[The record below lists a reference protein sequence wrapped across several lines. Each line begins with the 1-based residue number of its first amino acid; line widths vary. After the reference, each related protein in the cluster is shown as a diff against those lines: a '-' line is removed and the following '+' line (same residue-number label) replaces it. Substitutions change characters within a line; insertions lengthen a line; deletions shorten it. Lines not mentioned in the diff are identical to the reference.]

1 MCCKAVKRGNS
12 CSSLAVT
19 SWNIPAASCI
29 PDADPEL
36 RFWMEKETTLFLFS
50 FFFLFPFFLTDSSHL
65 ATGSKPIAATE
76 RAFPSPI
83 SKPCFLFP
91 KSLFCSVFLLLHLYF
106 FKFLCQNPTVKSAT
120 TTEQQGR
127 ENSTCEPKQRE
138 KGRKRRKKEG
148 RRRLLVLAVL
158 RGLHPRDAL
167 GTQSLVPCRGLQSEE
182 EGADEVSGTRMRCVI
197 SQL

>member
-1 MCCKAVKRGNS
+1 MGKQLLFPGCDQLEHPSSILHPRCRSRIAFLDGKGNHS
-12 CSSLAVT
+12 IFVQ
-19 SWNIPAASCI
+19 
-29 PDADPEL
+29 
-36 RFWMEKETTLFLFS
+36 